1 MENKMKYYSLKYTD
15 DMKEGTG
22 GYAKAW
28 FIRLRPKYREDK
40 GILEHE
46 KCHVRQW
53 FFTLGSHSLLYLLVK
68 PYRLW
73 AEVQAYREQLDWP
86 PALLD
91 RPKYLDLYAGFISTR
106 YKLDIT
112 KEEAKKRL
120 EAVK

>member
-22 GYAKAW
+22 GYAKGW

-53 FFTLGSHSLLYLLVK
+53 FFTFMLHGPLYLFFK
-68 PYRLW
+68 PYRLR
-73 AEVQAYREQLDWP
+73 AEVQAYKEQLDWP

-91 RPKYLDLYAGFISTR
+91 RKKYLDKYAEFISTK

>member
-1 MENKMKYYSLKYTD
+1 MKYYSLKYTD

-22 GYAKAW
+22 GYAKGW

-53 FFTLGSHSLLYLLVK
+53 FFTLGSHSLLYLFFK

-73 AEVQAYREQLDWP
+73 SEVQAYREQLDWP

-91 RPKYLDLYAGFISTR
+91 RPEYLLDKYAGFISTK
-106 YKLDIT
+106 YKLGIT
-112 KEEAKKRL
+112 REEAKKRL